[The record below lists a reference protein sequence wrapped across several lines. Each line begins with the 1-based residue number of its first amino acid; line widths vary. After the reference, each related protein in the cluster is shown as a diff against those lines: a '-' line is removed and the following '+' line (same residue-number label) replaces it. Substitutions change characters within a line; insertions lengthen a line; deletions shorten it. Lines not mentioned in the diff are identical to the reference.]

1 MPIGVCAGEIVKIV
15 RFVLVFA
22 LFGGTAAL
30 ALADGVDPLVGI
42 KHGGGSTPITIT
54 NPNPIVTGKLVQDS
68 GDGKT
73 CTIAGDTC
81 LLEVF
86 QNQLGKALTN
96 LTIFVTSPSNLTFSC
111 NEGETDIFAN
121 CQVTPV
127 KGGFDFFFSG
137 GSVASATFQC
147 VGDGDLDDV
156 LIRFL
161 GCPNFLTNKDD
172 WKWIGGEFAVDI
184 EGTLTDGVPDAPAG
198 TVVTTQVITSPEPG
212 SALMLLSGMLA
223 LGLVKV
229 ARRAA

>member
-1 MPIGVCAGEIVKIV
+1 MHGGIVKIF
-15 RFVLVFA
+15 RFVLALA
-22 LFGGTAAL
+22 LFGGTATL

-54 NPNPIVTGKLVQDS
+54 NPNPIVTGTLVQDS

-81 LLEVF
+81 LQEVF
-86 QNQLGKALTN
+86 QNQLGKTLTN

-121 CQVTPV
+121 CKVSAV

-137 GSVASATFQC
+137 GSIASATLTC
-147 VGDGDLDDV
+147 VPDGDLDDLSV
-156 LIRFL
+156 LLL
-161 GCPNFLTNKDD
+161 GCPNTLLNADD
-172 WKWIGGEFAVDI
+172 FKFVGGEFAVDI
-184 EGTLTDGVPDAPAG
+184 EGILTNGVPDAPAG
-198 TVVTTQVITSPEPG
+198 TTVTTQVITTPEPG
-212 SALMLLSGMLA
+212 SASMLLFGMLA
-223 LGLVKV
+223 FSLVKV